1 MIYIDKIKIM
11 KKLKKKYHFIDS
23 KIIQRTPEN
32 CEIKNYLL
40 NYKVKNNKVNYL

>member
-1 MIYIDKIKIM
+1 M
-11 KKLKKKYHFIDS
+11 KSLIKKKYHFIGS

-40 NYKVKNNKVNYL
+40 NYKVKNIKVNYL